1 MSLITSSIGQGLV
14 WAILGIALFL
24 TFRVLDFPDMTV
36 EGTFPL
42 GATVTVTAITH
53 GASPLLATCAGF
65 LAGACGGLV
74 TGVLYTKGKIPILLA
89 GILVMTACLS
99 INLRVMGGSNVSLIG
114 QQTFFS
120 ANFFQSLPK
129 YFDSVLIGAA
139 TILVITGLV
148 ALFLETELGQAFIV
162 TGDNPM
168 MARSQGIN
176 TDNMTILGL
185 TLSNG
190 LVGLCGALISQSNGY
205 ADANMGIG
213 IIVVALASII
223 IGEVV
228 FGDLTLNQRLI
239 AVTLG
244 SIIYR
249 FVLLLVLQLGFSTN
263 DLNLISAIILA
274 LCMMLPNLRNSLHL
288 NGILRKG
295 LSHNDRW
302 STSCFNLK
310 KCRYAC

>member
-1 MSLITSSIGQGLV
+1 MSLITSSIGQGLL
-14 WAILGIALFL
+14 WAILGVALFL
-24 TFRVLDFPDMTV
+24 TFRILDFPDMTV

-42 GATVTVTAITH
+42 GAAVTVTAITN
-53 GASPLLATCAGF
+53 GASPMLATLYGF
-65 LAGACGGLV
+65 LAGAAGGLI
-74 TGVLYTKGKIPILLA
+74 TGLLYTKGKIPILLA
-89 GILVMTACLS
+89 GILVMTGSLS
-99 INLRVMGGSNVSLIG
+99 VNLRIMGGSNVSLIG
-114 QQTFFS
+114 KTTFFS
-120 ANFFQSLPK
+120 ANFFQTLPK
-129 YFDSVLIGAA
+129 YFDSIIIGGITIITI
-139 TILVITGLV
+139 TILVI
-148 ALFLETELGQAFIV
+148 LFLATNLGQAFIV
-162 TGDNPM
+162 TGDNKK

-228 FGDLTLNQRLI
+228 FGELTLNQRLV
-239 AVTLG
+239 AVALG

-274 LCMMLPNLRNSLHL
+274 FSMMLPNLRNALHL
-288 NGILRKG
+288 NDILRKG
-295 LSHNDRW
+295 LSTND
-302 STSCFNLK
+302 K
-310 KCRYAC
+310 